1 MEEQENFEEQY
12 LDSLREAEL
21 VKLAEAIEDDLLE
34 EEISQNLNG
43 IKFTN
48 ENDFKNQS
56 INETENIPT
65 DNILTA
71 SSLNPNAQEFVP
83 GSPFT
88 RIPR

>member
-1 MEEQENFEEQY
+1 M
-12 LDSLREAEL
+12 

-65 DNILTA
+65 DNILVCLCTVNYI
-71 SSLNPNAQEFVP
+71 LDDY
-83 GSPFT
+83 
-88 RIPR
+88 